1 MLRIAIIDDEHLA
14 LQYLNLLLRKLEG
27 VHVTGKYVEADDLIH
42 HIQAEHVDAV
52 FIDIH
57 MPAIKGTDL
66 AEQLLNIQPSLQIG
80 FITAYDEY
88 AVKAFEL
95 NAVDYILKP
104 VKQERLAVTVQRIME
119 RKTMDQ
125 HTATGESTTVIKDLG
140 ALQIYQ
146 DNKRADVKWRTSK
159 AKELFAYFIYNHEN
173 TILKSDLIELL
184 WSNLSWEKANAQLY
198 TAVYQI
204 RKVMEQQDIPIK
216 IVSQK
221 EFYQIDMDRSIHIQS
236 REFKLA
242 AYDLLKRKTIHAE
255 QYFTVLEAYQDEYLA
270 GLDYFWAVNERKIL
284 KDVWL
289 ELIIRLADYLHRYE
303 KTSSYNI
310 SKLESLTDF
319 DTEAAEIVKEKNWI
333 H

>member
-1 MLRIAIIDDEHLA
+1 MLHIAIIDDEHLA
-14 LQYLNLLLRKLEG
+14 LQYLDLLLRKIEG
-27 VHVTGKYVEADDLIH
+27 VHVTGKYIEANDLIQH
-42 HIQAEHVDAV
+42 VQTEHVDAV

-66 AEQLLNIQPSLQIG
+66 AEQLLNLQPSLQIG

-104 VKQERLAVTVQRIME
+104 VKEERLALTVQRIME

-125 HTATGESTTVIKDLG
+125 HTATEETDIVIKDLG

-146 DNKRADVKWRTSK
+146 NNKRTDVKWRTSK
-159 AKELFAYFIYNHEN
+159 AKELFAYFIHNHEN

-204 RKVMEQQDIPIK
+204 RKVMEQKDIPIK
-216 IVSQK
+216 IISQK
-221 EFYQIDMDRSIHIQS
+221 EFYQIDIDSSVHIQS

-242 AYDLLKRKTIHAE
+242 AYELLKRKNINVE
-255 QYFTVLEAYQDEYLA
+255 QYFTVLETYQEEYLA
-270 GLDYFWAVNERKIL
+270 GLDYLWAVNDRKIL

-289 ELIIRLADYLHRYE
+289 ELIIRLSSHIHRYE
-303 KTSSYNI
+303 KTSSYNM
-310 SKLESLTDF
+310 SKLKSLTDL
-319 DTEAAEIVKEKNWI
+319 DSEVAEIVKEKNWI